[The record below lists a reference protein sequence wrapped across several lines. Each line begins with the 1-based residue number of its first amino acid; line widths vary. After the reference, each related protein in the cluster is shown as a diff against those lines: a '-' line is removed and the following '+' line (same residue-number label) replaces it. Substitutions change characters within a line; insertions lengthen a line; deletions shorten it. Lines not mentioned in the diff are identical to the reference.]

1 MQLPA
6 ISVIADDRLNFEAN
20 SVEWAFNLYATAGL
34 LTAVANGRTSRFFH
48 IC

>member
-34 LTAVANGRTSRFFH
+34 LTAANGRASRFFH